1 MPQGLRTLREE
12 MKRISESRW
21 SRVRRTEA
29 DLNIKEVGATEV
41 VEVST
46 EEATTGGDV
55 FISYCFQL

>member
-1 MPQGLRTLREE
+1 MPQDLRTLREE
-12 MKRISESRW
+12 MKRASESRW

-55 FISYCFQL
+55 FISYCLQL